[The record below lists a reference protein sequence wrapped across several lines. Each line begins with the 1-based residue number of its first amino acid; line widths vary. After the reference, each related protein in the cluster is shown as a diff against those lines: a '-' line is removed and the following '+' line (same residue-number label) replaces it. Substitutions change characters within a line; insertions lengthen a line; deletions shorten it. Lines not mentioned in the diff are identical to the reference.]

1 MNFTVLF
8 TVIISVLVILYVY
21 ISVYIIKKKNKEII
35 DAKISIQELTDE
47 NNLLAIEL
55 KNLHNSMK
63 KKQEVENETKQ
74 NLADIASGTTDD
86 SVDRLQHPEK
96 RRKTKSSSSN
106 KNNSS
111 GV

>member
-8 TVIISVLVILYVY
+8 TVIICIVIFIY
-21 ISVYIIKKKNKEII
+21 ICITLHIIKRQSEKLVDSEMQIKE
-35 DAKISIQELTDE
+35 L
-47 NNLLAIEL
+47 NNECNTLSEEL
-55 KNLHNSMK
+55 KNLHNALS

-74 NLADIASGTTDD
+74 NLANIASGTTDD

-96 RRKTKSSSSN
+96 RRKTKSSS

-111 GV
+111 GI

>member
-8 TVIISVLVILYVY
+8 TVIICIVIFIY
-21 ISVYIIKKKNKEII
+21 ICITLHIIKRQSEKLIDSEMQIKE
-35 DAKISIQELTDE
+35 L
-47 NNLLAIEL
+47 NNECDTLSEEL
-55 KNLHNSMK
+55 KNLHNTFSK
-63 KKQEVENETKQ
+63 KKEVENETKQ

-96 RRKTKSSSSN
+96 RRKSKSSSKN

-111 GV
+111 GI

>member
-8 TVIISVLVILYVY
+8 TVIIAIFVIIYVY
-21 ISVYIIKKKNKEII
+21 VSIHIIKKQSAELL

-47 NNLLAIEL
+47 NNLLSIEI
-55 KNLHNSMK
+55 KNLHNATK

-96 RRKTKSSSSN
+96 RRKPKSSTKNSN
-106 KNNSS
+106 S
-111 GV
+111 

>member
-8 TVIISVLVILYVY
+8 TVIICIVIFIY
-21 ISVYIIKKKNKEII
+21 ICITLHIIKRQSGKLIDYEMHIKE
-35 DAKISIQELTDE
+35 LNDE
-47 NNLLAIEL
+47 CNTLSEEL
-55 KNLHNSMK
+55 KNLHNSIK

-96 RRKTKSSSSN
+96 RRKTKSSSRS
-106 KNNSS
+106 KNDSS

>member
-8 TVIISVLVILYVY
+8 TVIICIVIFIY
-21 ISVYIIKKKNKEII
+21 ICITLHIIKRQSEKLIDAEMQFKEISNEC
-35 DAKISIQELTDE
+35 DTLSE
-47 NNLLAIEL
+47 EL
-55 KNLHNSMK
+55 KNLHNALS

-96 RRKTKSSSSN
+96 RRRTKSSSKN
-106 KNNSS
+106 KDNSS
-111 GV
+111 GI

>member
-1 MNFTVLF
+1 MNFTTLF
-8 TVIISVLVILYVY
+8 IVITVVLVVLYVY
-21 ISVYIIKKKNKEII
+21 ISIYIIKKKNKEII

-47 NNLLAIEL
+47 NNLLAVEL
-55 KNLHNSMK
+55 KNLHHSMK

-74 NLADIASGTTDD
+74 NLANIASGTTDD

-96 RRKTKSSSSN
+96 RRKTKSSNRS

>member
-8 TVIISVLVILYVY
+8 IVIICIVIFIY
-21 ISVYIIKKKNKEII
+21 IGITLHIIKRQSEKLI
-35 DAKISIQELTDE
+35 DAEMHIKELNSECNTLSE
-47 NNLLAIEL
+47 EL

-96 RRKTKSSSSN
+96 RRKTKSSSRS
-106 KNNSS
+106 KNDSS
-111 GV
+111 GI